1 MDEWTMHKRAMTS
14 QQGRG
19 IYAANCIKF
28 GAENYV
34 TTTTVTAQLSQ
45 LLVIIVSHSFALAT
59 TMPKRHSVM
68 FATSTLIVRHIST
81 EDMTDDEIASTWI
94 LPGERQTSQFDAQR
108 TIRYMQRC
116 PSQVTEQHQM
126 CGRGLEHHRTLA
138 TKRAREAIKRSVCD
152 AVLDEQEDQLERSR
166 TPDPDAIRRASTRIS
181 RASTE
186 RALRLAEIDAEHVR
200 SFQKSDTEEKTKTV
214 NARST
219 SRSTAQ
225 GEDEIGSLSRA
236 ISRRLVMTRNRART
250 KLLAAKKSTN
260 MNNIVDASLR
270 NRWSTM
276 AA

>member
-1 MDEWTMHKRAMTS
+1 MTS

-94 LPGERQTSQFDAQR
+94 LPRERQTSQLDAQR

-219 SRSTAQ
+219 STAQ

-250 KLLAAKKSTN
+250 KLLGAKKSTN
-260 MNNIVDASLR
+260 MNNIVDASLHVR